1 MIKLSDIKGQVD
13 FGILTIREDEF
24 EAVLQRFPPYDR
36 AVGKRQYNLSRVDL
50 GEGASYLVA
59 VVRCTEP
66 GTGEALD
73 LARDLLE
80 DLAPRWLLV
89 VGIGGGVPSDEF
101 TLGDV
106 VVSTRFHD
114 FSVEAVLQDRAPE
127 YALAGGP
134 VHKHAAALAANLP
147 ALKATLG
154 AWSTAASIGVERPPI
169 DVKAGTTY
177 GDKAWQ
183 ARVKKA
189 LTRQAT
195 RPEPIVT
202 AGAIASSDRL
212 IKDTEVLG
220 VWLKVARQVVAV
232 EMESAGVYRAAHGAQ
247 VPVLAIR
254 GISDIV
260 GFKRDA
266 RWTRYACHTAAAFAA
281 ALLQC
286 RPIEPTLPPKKAERR
301 PRSKPMPPE
310 PASDGKPLAA
320 REPVAQRA
328 SVAVRGVMAEPPQQP
343 PNVPAKPVADARAP
357 VPYRVLFL
365 GANPADST
373 RLSLAREV
381 KQIRQQLREAPLR
394 DQLLLLEEWAVGVED
409 LQRVLL
415 EHKPTIVHF
424 SGHGER
430 LSGGGAALLVEDRA
444 GKSVVV
450 PPNALADLFGILGS
464 NVRCVVLNACHSAPQ
479 AKAIG
484 RHVDHVIGMSR
495 SIGDQAA
502 IKFSQSFYRALGYG
516 ESIEVAFNLGKNEIA
531 LAGKPDAKVPV
542 LRSRDGADPAQAKLT
557 RGFTGASTPPRGPV
571 PDAPVEVAFLRET
584 KAEHAPAPE
593 SGAPLPELGTIPA
606 TGPETPPEEEADR
619 ARRAAELQTAIEAIL
634 RRGPRLTT
642 KLVELGYGSARAGDA
657 ARSVARA
664 LIKAEA
670 AAVARDVAD
679 LVKGGFEPEAAREL
693 LWHVLPLAGD
703 WEDVVEQARGSG
715 GKRKPLTLRLRTETI
730 AEIVVARVEARRCLF
745 APGGPRPLGASS
757 IPMPSTSHAP
767 LFDLRGEQLRDAV
780 LINLVAKR
788 KPTDPRVPAED
799 RWRNIKKGCADDEEF
814 KAAAAGEI
822 NAGAHRD
829 EGHYLL
835 VIDAMLDPHGTRD
848 LDTWWEVVQ
857 DSLGAVLPG
866 LRLVRL
872 KGRAAEMAKE
882 YCIVPHVETALR
894 GK

>member
-24 EAVLQRFPPYDR
+24 EAVLQRFPPYER

-59 VVRCTEP
+59 VVRCTEQ

-80 DLAPRWLLV
+80 DLGPRWLLV

-127 YALAGGP
+127 YALTGGP
-134 VHKHAAALAANLP
+134 VHKQAAALAANLP

-169 DVKAGTTY
+169 DVKAAMTY
-177 GDKAWQ
+177 GDKAWR

-189 LTRQAT
+189 LTRQAS

-281 ALLQC
+281 ALLRC
-286 RPIEPTLPPKKAERR
+286 RPVE
-301 PRSKPMPPE
+301 PMPHSRAAPE
-310 PASDGKPLAA
+310 PASLRPSIYA
-320 REPVAQRA
+320 
-328 SVAVRGVMAEPPQQP
+328 
-343 PNVPAKPVADARAP
+343 
-357 VPYRVLFL
+357 
-365 GANPADST
+365 PAD
-373 RLSLAREV
+373 
-381 KQIRQQLREAPLR
+381 
-394 DQLLLLEEWAVGVED
+394 
-409 LQRVLL
+409 
-415 EHKPTIVHF
+415 
-424 SGHGER
+424 
-430 LSGGGAALLVEDRA
+430 
-444 GKSVVV
+444 
-450 PPNALADLFGILGS
+450 
-464 NVRCVVLNACHSAPQ
+464 
-479 AKAIG
+479 
-484 RHVDHVIGMSR
+484 
-495 SIGDQAA
+495 
-502 IKFSQSFYRALGYG
+502 
-516 ESIEVAFNLGKNEIA
+516 
-531 LAGKPDAKVPV
+531 
-542 LRSRDGADPAQAKLT
+542 
-557 RGFTGASTPPRGPV
+557 
-571 PDAPVEVAFLRET
+571 VAFLKET
-584 KAEHAPAPE
+584 KAEPAPRAP
-593 SGAPLPELGTIPA
+593 SGTLPPELGALQA
-606 TGPETPPEEEADR
+606 TGSSASPDDDAMRKNLPQRSRPQEEAASPSGSRVAVGEPFSTPAAGAVAVAVASSASPREPQPSMDRVDPVALYELLCKLNGPGQLDGVILRAGLTNVHIATAPAAVSQRAHDIVQIALQGGDALLRRVGEAVAREAPSCVSASPEPASAELGSVPGAGLSVRPDEDPDR
-619 ARRAAELQTAIEAIL
+619 ARRAAELQTTIEAIV
-634 RRGPRLTT
+634 RRAPRLTT

-745 APGGPRPLGASS
+745 APGGPRPLGAAS

-799 RWRNIKKGCADDEEF
+799 RWRNLKKGCADDEEF